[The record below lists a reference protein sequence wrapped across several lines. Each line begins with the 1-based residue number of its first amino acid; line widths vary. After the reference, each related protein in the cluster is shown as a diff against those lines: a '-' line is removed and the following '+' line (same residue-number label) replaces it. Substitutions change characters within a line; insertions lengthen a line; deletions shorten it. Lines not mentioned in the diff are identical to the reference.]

1 MSITLKVSKADIQFD
16 LADAFTTTLSASKR
30 SLSQRDAALVEKQQ
44 WELKKTV
51 DKRHTKREWEYKV
64 VWADSWVHENELENA
79 ERLLQQFEK
88 KDSRI
93 NIENSSSMRN
103 VVKQNSLMLHR

>member
-44 WELKKTV
+44 
-51 DKRHTKREWEYKV
+51 
-64 VWADSWVHENELENA
+64 
-79 ERLLQQFEK
+79 
-88 KDSRI
+88 
-93 NIENSSSMRN
+93 
-103 VVKQNSLMLHR
+103 